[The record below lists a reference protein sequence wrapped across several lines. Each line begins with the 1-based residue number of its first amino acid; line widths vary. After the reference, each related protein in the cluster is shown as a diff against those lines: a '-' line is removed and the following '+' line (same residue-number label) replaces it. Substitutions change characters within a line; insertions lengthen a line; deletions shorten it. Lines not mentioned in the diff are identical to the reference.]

1 LFAQF
6 CISIHAEPAGA
17 VGSCPKQSE
26 EPQAASGCSRRVN

>member
-6 CISIHAEPAGA
+6 CISIRAEPAGTL
-17 VGSCPKQSE
+17 GSYSKQSE